1 MARKKKISKRQKVF
15 NVISNTI
22 DIVQEYYLRGMFF
35 MFVTLYVYVVL
46 HADALAD
53 ILFEMRYG

>member
-1 MARKKKISKRQKVF
+1 MARKKKMSKRQKVF
-15 NVISNTI
+15 DVISNTI
-22 DIVQEYYLRGMFF
+22 DLVQEYYLRGMFF

>member
-35 MFVTLYVYVVL
+35 MFVTLYLYAVFR
-46 HADALAD
+46 ADALAD

>member
-15 NVISNTI
+15 DVISNAI
-22 DIVQEYYLRGMFF
+22 DLVQEYYLRGMFF

>member
-1 MARKKKISKRQKVF
+1 MARKKKMSKRQQVF
-15 NVISNTI
+15 NFISNAI
-22 DIVQEYYLRGMFF
+22 DIVQEYYMTSMFF